1 MSGLTPRSNSVCV
14 IIGKSELCKLPRAS
28 EVTLL
33 KLWFAFGHSFELPG
47 FNFGG
52 VENLGEIKPNPVAD
66 PMKGKPSLG
75 TPAAD
80 GAR

>member
-1 MSGLTPRSNSVCV
+1 M
-14 IIGKSELCKLPRAS
+14 
-28 EVTLL
+28 TLL